1 MPHAPRT
8 LRRAL
13 PVSCGLAALAS
24 ALAVAPAA
32 FAQDATKV
40 GEVIITAQKRSE
52 NLQDVPV
59 SVAAI
64 SGERLQS
71 IFAAGEDI
79 LALSAKPPGL
89 YAESSASLRA
99 STSAASASPTSTW
112 PPLSRCR
119 SSRTKWFS
127 RTSS

>member
-1 MPHAPRT
+1 MHSLNSS

-13 PVSCGLAALAS
+13 TLSCGAAALVTAM
-24 ALAVAPAA
+24 AAAPTA
-32 FAQDATKV
+32 FAQETKV

-71 IFAAGEDI
+71 TLDWSTGF
-79 LALSAKPPGL
+79 SKP
-89 YAESSASLRA
+89 
-99 STSAASASPTSTW
+99 
-112 PPLSRCR
+112 
-119 SSRTKWFS
+119 
-127 RTSS
+127 